1 MGNSATRVIFLLALF
16 TAPQLQPPK
25 VFSHIDGSARAP
37 VELQG
42 RGVRRV
48 SRVRFTAKLFSQ
60 AKTPLRVTMNFFPG
74 VDLIVRWT
82 SVEPVRQ
89 PEGLMWKGGV
99 EGEPESRATLSIS
112 GKTVTGNINRG
123 NGLIYEIRTAADGQY
138 WVREVAQKDLP
149 GESEPLRPARA
160 K

>member
-1 MGNSATRVIFLLALF
+1 MGNSATRVMFLLALF
-16 TAPQLQPPK
+16 TAPQLQPPR
-25 VFSHIDGSARAP
+25 VFTHGVGSAKAP
-37 VELQG
+37 VEVQG

-48 SRVRFTAKLFSQ
+48 SRVQFNAKLFSR

-82 SVEPVRQ
+82 SVETVPDA
-89 PEGLMWKGGV
+89 LIWKGIV

-112 GKTVTGNINRG
+112 GKAVTANINRQ
-123 NGLIYEIRTAADGQY
+123 NGFIYEIRTAADRQY

-149 GESEPLRPARA
+149 GESEPLRPART